1 MPRSLSLPRN
11 WRFLTCVW
19 IQCWELPLFV
29 RCSNKSKLFHSN
41 TVIRE
46 WENCSKYSDSQK
58 ENRDPSQSFLLT
70 DCTSSYVS
78 TWLIKIKII
87 QVHWR
92 ASILSSSSFPTLHV
106 SVVLWSLSLNDCN
119 DTASLLCFVSCARI
133 SELCCCSWER
143 GTEKAVIW
151 ADWVSQCWLGTCS
164 ARLQLHALS
173 PVENQ
178 SAVKP
183 QTHKCTRRS

>member
-29 RCSNKSKLFHSN
+29 RCSNKSKLFHSRHGDSRM
-41 TVIRE
+41 RE
-46 WENCSKYSDSQK
+46 LQQILSQK